1 MHLKQPGM
9 VEARKG
15 RNMRNMK
22 ILACFLLTLFTRT
35 AGGFSVELVQPGLVF
50 QARHVWRMLTV
61 ARQNPVAQGRFS
73 YSGLSTSSNLTGLD
87 SVAQV
92 RVSAPRATG
101 WALQEGLLPTLSRF

>member
-1 MHLKQPGM
+1 M
-9 VEARKG
+9 
-15 RNMRNMK
+15 
-22 ILACFLLTLFTRT
+22 
-35 AGGFSVELVQPGLVF
+35 
-50 QARHVWRMLTV
+50 

-92 RVSAPRATG
+92 RVSALRAAG